1 MAEPQP
7 CLGLACIPS
16 DCHTVLP
23 GGVERWERA
32 VFLKSSTPQT
42 ALISRC
48 QVSQFPCLPCRH
60 QQSCYSPIFWC
71 AEEGLEIEIESRGG
85 ASPHT
90 KYSAYPIGTS
100 SPPKKGEPSKQCRQG
115 DIFSAL
121 YFVNPRQTSM
131 LSKYL
136 RISSSYSQASHLS
149 ALHPVHTKLL

>member
-23 GGVERWERA
+23 GGGERWERV
-32 VFLKSSTPQT
+32 VFLKSSRLQI
-42 ALISRC
+42 ALFSRC

-71 AEEGLEIEIESRGG
+71 TEDRLGIETERRGG
-85 ASPHT
+85 AAPHT
-90 KYSAYPIGTS
+90 KDSAYPLGTS
-100 SPPKKGEPSKQCRQG
+100 HPPTKKENLKQCHQG

-121 YFVNPRQTSM
+121 RFVNPRQTGM

-136 RISSSYSQASHLS
+136 TVSSSYSQASHLFT
-149 ALHPVHTKLL
+149 LHPVHMTLL

>member
-23 GGVERWERA
+23 GGVERWERV

-48 QVSQFPCLPCRH
+48 QDSQFPCLPCRH

-90 KYSAYPIGTS
+90 KDSAYPIGTS
-100 SPPKKGEPSKQCRQG
+100 PPR
-115 DIFSAL
+115 
-121 YFVNPRQTSM
+121 PRQKENLQSNVAKVTFSQ
-131 LSKYL
+131 LSIL
-136 RISSSYSQASHLS
+136 LTQDRQARFLNI
-149 ALHPVHTKLL
+149 

>member
-7 CLGLACIPS
+7 CLGLACIPP

-23 GGVERWERA
+23 GGVERWER
-32 VFLKSSTPQT
+32 VMFLKSSRLQI
-42 ALISRC
+42 AQISRC

-71 AEEGLEIEIESRGG
+71 TEDGLGIETERRGG
-85 ASPHT
+85 TSPHT
-90 KYSAYPIGTS
+90 KDSAYPLGTS
-100 SPPKKGEPSKQCRQG
+100 HLPLKKG

-121 YFVNPRQTSM
+121 RFVNPRQTGM

-136 RISSSYSQASHLS
+136 TISSSYSQASHLS
-149 ALHPVHTKLL
+149 ALHPVHVTLL